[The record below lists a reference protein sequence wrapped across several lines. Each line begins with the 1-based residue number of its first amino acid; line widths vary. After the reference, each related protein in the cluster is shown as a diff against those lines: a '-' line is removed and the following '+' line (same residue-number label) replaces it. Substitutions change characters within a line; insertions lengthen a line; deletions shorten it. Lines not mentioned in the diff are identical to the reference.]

1 MGESQPMS
9 NAAEKREQAGPGA
22 RRAAAVL
29 LGLGPALAGPIFR
42 QLGEVELRQIALGSK
57 QLKKEPQNAVPDA
70 LSLFVDSM
78 NRVGGDASGGDDMLR
93 QIASQALGAD
103 AMRRAFDGVAPPPPP
118 DEVLGP
124 ISQADPESLA
134 MVLSR
139 EQDQTI
145 ALVLSSIAPE
155 RAAAVLDRLPP
166 EVRPQV
172 VRRMATIE
180 SVAPEVLR
188 EVGQALA
195 AELRAVV
202 AGGMR
207 KVDGK
212 SAALEL
218 LRRSP
223 TAQQGEM
230 VAAIEKDDPA
240 LAADLR
246 SRLFTFD
253 DLLGLS
259 DRDLQSIIK
268 ELDMARLAIAL
279 KGTGAE
285 LKRKFIKN
293 LSTRAGQM
301 LNEDLDAMGAVK
313 LAAVEEAQSEISR
326 IALSLAE
333 EDRITIVRPADK
345 ML

>member
-1 MGESQPMS
+1 MGESQPT
-9 NAAEKREQAGPGA
+9 AERREHAGPGA

-29 LGLGPALAGPIFR
+29 LGLGPELAAPIFR

-57 QLKKEPQNAVPDA
+57 QLKKGPQNAVPDA
-70 LSLFVDSM
+70 LDKFCESM
-78 NRVGGDASGGDDMLR
+78 GRVGGDAAAGDDLLR

-124 ISQADPESLA
+124 IAQADPESLA
-134 MVLSR
+134 MVLAR

-145 ALVLSSIAPE
+145 ALVLSSIAPD
-155 RAAAVLDRLPP
+155 RAAAVLERLDSA
-166 EVRPQV
+166 VKAQV

-195 AELRAVV
+195 AELRSVV

-212 SAALEL
+212 SAALEV

-223 TAQQGEM
+223 SAQQGEM

-246 SRLFTFD
+246 SKLFTFD
-253 DLLGLS
+253 DLMALS

-268 ELDMARLAIAL
+268 ELDMARLGVAL
-279 KGTGAE
+279 KGASLE
-285 LKRKFIKN
+285 LRRKFLKN
-293 LSTRAGQM
+293 LSTRAGEM

-313 LAAVEEAQSEISR
+313 LAAVEEAQAEISR
-326 IALSLAE
+326 IALTLAE
-333 EDRITIVRPADK
+333 DDRITIVHPADK
-345 ML
+345 MV